1 MPSIIFDNRIKKKF
15 EGIRGKFLSSGLF
28 TNLTRAET
36 LELMID
42 SLNYIDKEKW
52 ETETFYDPVFIKK
65 ILEKRKENN
74 ANPTQNP
81 ENAAD

>member
-1 MPSIIFDNRIKKKF
+1 MPSIIFDNEIKKKF

-42 SLNYIDKEKW
+42 SLNQIHKDIKNSM
-52 ETETFYDPVFIKK
+52 TAISPFCTAFIRE
-65 ILEKRKENN
+65 ILEKRKDEK
-74 ANPTQNP
+74 
-81 ENAAD
+81 

>member
-1 MPSIIFDNRIKKKF
+1 MPSIIFDNEIKKKF

-42 SLNYIDKEKW
+42 SLNQTHNDIKNNMIGISPFC
-52 ETETFYDPVFIKK
+52 TAFIRD
-65 ILEKRKENN
+65 ILEKRKEKK
-74 ANPTQNP
+74 
-81 ENAAD
+81 